1 MTILEI
7 ILLGVLWI
15 AYGVFSF
22 YQSEGNKV
30 TLDDGMDVLSLI
42 ILIVISPLVLVVRI
56 FLGVFHGCTMNI

>member
-7 ILLGVLWI
+7 ILIVVLWV

-22 YQSEGNKV
+22 YQSEGNKFP
-30 TLDDGMDVLSLI
+30 LDDGMDVFSLI

-56 FLGVFHGCTMNI
+56 FLGIFHGCTMNL